1 MQAHAGHVSATMA
14 ESATAE
20 MSTIVVVGNNYE
32 ESEEGVRELQR
43 SGFACDLIE
52 FGQMVKSQETENQ
65 IATLIGPSQSAL
77 DVCDRRFVCRMAKKL
92 GCQLCAKK

>member
-20 MSTIVVVGNNYE
+20 MSTIVAVGNNHE

-52 FGQMVKSQETENQ
+52 FGQMAKDSGSGESDRHVDLAFT
-65 IATLIGPSQSAL
+65 IGS
-77 DVCDRRFVCRMAKKL
+77 
-92 GCQLCAKK
+92 